1 MIEIAAVSSPTDEV
15 RLLVGE
21 LNDELGALYSAE
33 QRHGLAL
40 DALFQP
46 HIRFFVARADGRP
59 AGCGGVAL
67 FGGFAEI
74 KRMYVRSTLRG
85 QGIADAIMARLM
97 SETAQAGLKL
107 LKLETGVY
115 SGAAIQFYKR
125 SGFAVCAAYEPY
137 TAMPPQAIVTSVFME
152 KSIHEAAEAGRP

>member
-1 MIEIAAVSSPTDEV
+1 VLDIALVSAADDDL
-15 RLLVGE
+15 RLLIGE

-46 HIRFFVARADGRP
+46 HIRFFVARVDGRP

-67 FGGFAEI
+67 FDAFAEI
-74 KRMYVRSTLRG
+74 KRMYVRKALRG
-85 QGIADAIMARLM
+85 QGIADAIMARLAA
-97 SETAQAGLKL
+97 ETTAAGLRL

-115 SGAAIQFYKR
+115 SGAAIQFYRR
-125 SGFAVCAAYEPY
+125 SGFTVCTAFEPY
-137 TAMPPQAIVTSVFME
+137 TAMAPQAIITSLFME
-152 KSIHEAAEAGRP
+152 KPISGSSPERA

>member
-1 MIEIAAVSSPTDEV
+1 MLDIALVSAPDDDI

-46 HIRFFVARADGRP
+46 HIRFFVARADGWP

-67 FGGFAEI
+67 FDSFAEI
-74 KRMYVRSTLRG
+74 KRMYVRTPLRG
-85 QGIADAIMARLM
+85 QGVADAIMARLT
-97 SETAQAGLKL
+97 SETAAAGLTL

-115 SGAAIQFYKR
+115 SGAAIQFYRR
-125 SGFAVCAAYEPY
+125 SGFVACGAFEPY

-152 KSIHEAAEAGRP
+152 KAISAPGLERA